1 MSKKPLRER
10 MPGVAAQIDALR
22 LRHGNEPVDG
32 RIRRA
37 QAGEPSFYAI
47 EGDHTFGVVPAS
59 LASWAESIDQA
70 FGGDFSLIA
79 YETGPDL
86 PGEIDPEALSRAT
99 ARMRPEF
106 CPGCNGSCVG
116 TALRCSEHRAR
127 HARATP
133 GARPRELW
141 ITGAVPVP
149 ADSEPTGR
157 DTAEMELIGEGR

>member
-22 LRHGNEPVDG
+22 LRHGNDPMHD

-37 QAGEPSFYAI
+37 QAGEPAFYAL
-47 EGDHTFGVVPAS
+47 EGEHTFGVVPAS

-70 FGGDFSLIA
+70 FDGDFSLIA

-86 PGEIDPEALSRAT
+86 PGEIDPEALGRAT
-99 ARMRPEF
+99 ARARPDF

-116 TALRCSEHRAR
+116 TPLRCSEHRAR
-127 HARATP
+127 QTRAP
-133 GARPRELW
+133 RGGRPNELW

-149 ADSEPTGR
+149 AEPEPSGQ
-157 DTAEMELIGEGR
+157 DMAELEFLDAGS